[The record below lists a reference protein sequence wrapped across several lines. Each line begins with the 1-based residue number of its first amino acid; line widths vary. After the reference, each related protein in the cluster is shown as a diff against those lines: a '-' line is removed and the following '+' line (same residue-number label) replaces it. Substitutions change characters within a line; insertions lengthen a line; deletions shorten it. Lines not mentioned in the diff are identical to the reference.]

1 MKTLKVR
8 VTPNINIAIDD
19 LLNHLSTVVQK
30 ATSELRKAR

>member
-8 VTPNINIAIDD
+8 VTPNVNIAID

-30 ATSELRKAR
+30 ATSDLRKAR